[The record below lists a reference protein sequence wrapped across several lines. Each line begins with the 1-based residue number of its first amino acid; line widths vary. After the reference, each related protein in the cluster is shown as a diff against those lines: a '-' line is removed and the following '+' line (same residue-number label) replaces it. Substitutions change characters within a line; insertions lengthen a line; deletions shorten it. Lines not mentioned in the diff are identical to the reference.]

1 MRTPSRSRFSSDQG
15 FTLVELMVAALI
27 MTFVLGGT
35 VMLATQMQRVY
46 GTQLDDAGLEQE
58 ARYALDWIAR
68 DIRSAGSD
76 AYFEMDE
83 EGKLLI
89 DPNGGGD
96 PNDSLGLTA
105 DINPS
110 DGDVDDDG
118 EDITIALN
126 TGTGIITRTDT
137 NAGVTESMTD
147 GVFTDL
153 EFTFLDWTRTAT
165 NDDTAVAYVQVEVTA
180 QSRAWNTQLGARN
193 TVTLS
198 TEVRLRTR

>member
-1 MRTPSRSRFSSDQG
+1 MDTPSRARLSNDQG
-15 FTLVELMVAALI
+15 FTLVEFMVAALI
-27 MTFVLGGT
+27 ASFVLGST
-35 VMLATQMQRVY
+35 VLLATQMQQAY
-46 GTQLDDAGLEQE
+46 GTQLDDAALEQE

-76 AYFEMDE
+76 AYSEIDE
-83 EGKLLI
+83 DQKLLI

-118 EDITIALN
+118 EDITIALDTV
-126 TGTGIITRTDT
+126 TGVITRTDT
-137 NAGVTESMTD
+137 NAGVTENMTD

-180 QSRAWNTQLGARN
+180 RSRAWNTQLGARN
-193 TVTLS
+193 TITLS